1 MPGVFLD
8 FCQMPVVLDANIVKA
23 SQIVLK
29 QVSRGEDIGSWVK
42 PIGQYAHQS
51 NLLFSSVRL

>member
-1 MPGVFLD
+1 
-8 FCQMPVVLDANIVKA
+8 MPVVLDANIVKA